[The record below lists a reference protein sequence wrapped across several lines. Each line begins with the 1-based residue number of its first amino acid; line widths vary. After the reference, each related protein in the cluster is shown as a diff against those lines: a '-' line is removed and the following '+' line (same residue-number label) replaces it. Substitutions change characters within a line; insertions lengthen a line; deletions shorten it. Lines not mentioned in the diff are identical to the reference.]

1 MLPYSSVKNQGR
13 DELLEVIAGCL
24 TDDGDNIDNIDN
36 GDIISNGVAGDVNAG
51 DVNAGDETGQEEM
64 TNKSE

>member
-24 TDDGDNIDNIDN
+24 TDDGNEI
-36 GDIISNGVAGDVNAG
+36 
-51 DVNAGDETGQEEM
+51 GQEEM
-64 TNKSE
+64 SDKSE

>member
-1 MLPYSSVKNQGR
+1 MSNAQIHY
-13 DELLEVIAGCL
+13 
-24 TDDGDNIDNIDN
+24 NIDNIDN

-51 DVNAGDETGQEEM
+51 DETGQEEM